1 MDKELFGLK
10 WCRSI
15 QFDIVSLTEL
25 KVTWVEVCALQIAI
39 VVKNVKAVCN
49 NLLNVTQ
56 SGYVRTVMDCPHC
69 VFVFKVGFWYIF
81 WGEIELWHLYFIK
94 LNHNSI
100 FSFQFIDCIM
110 CKCSQLYSKISQA
123 CIAVDFISLFSYL
136 CLYQFLF
143 LSVLLVW
150 HVNILALIQWVE
162 FKRVPAH
169 QKYPNLVAHMA
180 ET

>member
-25 KVTWVEVCALQIAI
+25 KVTWVEVCALQIAT

-49 NLLNVTQ
+49 NLLNVTH

-69 VFVFKVGFWYIF
+69 VFVFKVGFWFIF
-81 WGEIELWHLYFIK
+81 GVK
-94 LNHNSI
+94 LNCDTFILSNNNSI

-123 CIAVDFISLFSYL
+123 CIAVDFISLFSCL

>member
-1 MDKELFGLK
+1 
-10 WCRSI
+10 
-15 QFDIVSLTEL
+15 
-25 KVTWVEVCALQIAI
+25 
-39 VVKNVKAVCN
+39 
-49 NLLNVTQ
+49 
-56 SGYVRTVMDCPHC
+56 
-69 VFVFKVGFWYIF
+69 
-81 WGEIELWHLYFIK
+81 
-94 LNHNSI
+94 
-100 FSFQFIDCIM
+100 M

-162 FKRVPAH
+162 FKRVLAH